1 MSVVLRPRPR
11 FPWGAVSWGG
21 PDEPPADDCSLCD
34 APIAEDD
41 VPLVGPGVVL
51 DQWRAGRAIASSR
64 PILARALDRSA
75 ASVAW

>member
-11 FPWGAVSWGG
+11 FPWDAVSWGG

-41 VPLVGPGVVL
+41 VPLIIWTEDAWCARFCDACQRRWWGL
-51 DQWRAGRAIASSR
+51 ASSWISGGR
-64 PILARALDRSA
+64 DGP
-75 ASVAW
+75 